1 MHLNRV
7 LLFFDIITWVGWIGF
22 YIFLLTTTKLDVYI
36 VTHLYMFGHILATL
50 RLVAVTEQQYMNENA
65 KYVIKRGFENKWWN
79 IATFVFAVVSDT
91 TNLLYV
97 AIKVSS
103 SVNLAI
109 YIVELVFSILFLFI
123 SIMIL
128 IWFISAI
135 EKK

>member
-1 MHLNRV
+1 
-7 LLFFDIITWVGWIGF
+7 
-22 YIFLLTTTKLDVYI
+22 
-36 VTHLYMFGHILATL
+36 MFGHILATL